1 MWWMVI
7 ASLLFPGF
15 GQALV
20 HRRVRALTWAVGA
33 LAAVF
38 GIVWTIWLFPVWLL
52 VHLGAAIDAG
62 VVLRRDARPGG
73 LDRMFGAIVVV
84 IGAVGFGFARLA
96 VQGFHVPTSS
106 MYPTIEIGDR
116 IYVDKLT
123 TMWRPIERGEL
134 IAHRYP
140 CDPRITYIKRVVAIG
155 GDTVEIRCDV
165 LYINGNAVPHALV
178 AKDWEYEDRDE
189 EIHAWIRKSVSRW
202 HEQIDGRGF
211 DVFEGL
217 GEPGGRDFPMLDRPF
232 PPGCADASMFR
243 EPKQTHEMKGEL
255 VRTATGAG
263 ACEPQLH
270 YVVPKGA
277 VFGLGDNRYNAA
289 DSRVWGAISEDDIIG
304 RVIGVW
310 LNDGQGGTLG
320 RFGALR

>member
-1 MWWMVI
+1 MVI
-7 ASLLFPGF
+7 ASLLVPGF

-20 HRRVRALTWAVGA
+20 HRRVRAIAWAVAA

-38 GIVWTIWLFPVWLL
+38 GIVWTIYLFPVTLL
-52 VHLGAAIDAG
+52 VHVAAAVDAR

-73 LDRMFGAIVVV
+73 LDRMFGAIVFV
-84 IGAVGFGFARLA
+84 IGAVGAGFANMAL
-96 VQGFHVPTSS
+96 QTFTVPTSS

-123 TMWRPIERGEL
+123 KLWRPIERGEL
-134 IAHRYP
+134 IALRYP
-140 CDPRITYIKRVVAIG
+140 CDPRLTYIKRVVAVG

-165 LYINGNAVPHALV
+165 LYVNGKAVPHTLV
-178 AKDWEYEDRDE
+178 AKEWEYEDRDPE
-189 EIHAWIRKSVSRW
+189 VHAWIRKQVSRW
-202 HEQIDGRGF
+202 HEELDGRGY

-217 GEPGGRDFPMLDRPF
+217 AEQSGRDFPMLDRPF
-232 PPGCADASMFR
+232 SPGCADQSMFQH
-243 EPKQTHEMKGEL
+243 PVQTHEVKGEL
-255 VRTATGAG
+255 VRMTTGAG

-277 VFGLGDNRYNAA
+277 LFGLGDNRYNAN
-289 DSRVWGAISEDDIIG
+289 DSRFWGAFSENDVIG

-310 LNDGQGGTLG
+310 WNDGQGGTLG
-320 RFGALR
+320 RFGTLR